1 MAVQIQRYDRL
12 RMSRKAR
19 LDLFQIRGRKRS
31 VSSESAILRL
41 FGRVLERKRA
51 KWGLHPLI
59 HTLLGFTLALD
70 VGISQDGC
78 VRKRKPLD
86 TLSRIE
92 GLMKSPL
99 TDTYHRYGWSQAYGD
114 LGLMSPCFILCRI
127 GDVAQLCQ
135 YEKPP
140 FHLEESERR
149 GRVLS
154 MRRKLTGKG

>member
-1 MAVQIQRYDRL
+1 M
-12 RMSRKAR
+12 MSNVNSP
-19 LDLFQIRGRKRS
+19 RS
-31 VSSESAILRL
+31 QQKCV
-41 FGRVLERKRA
+41 
-51 KWGLHPLI
+51 LHPLI
-59 HTLLGFTLALD
+59 HTLLGFALVLD
-70 VGISQDGC
+70 VGESQERYMG
-78 VRKRKPLD
+78 KRKPPD

-114 LGLMSPCFILCRI
+114 LGLESPFFIVRRI

-140 FHLEESERR
+140 FHSEESARR

-154 MRRKLTGKG
+154 MRCKLTGKG